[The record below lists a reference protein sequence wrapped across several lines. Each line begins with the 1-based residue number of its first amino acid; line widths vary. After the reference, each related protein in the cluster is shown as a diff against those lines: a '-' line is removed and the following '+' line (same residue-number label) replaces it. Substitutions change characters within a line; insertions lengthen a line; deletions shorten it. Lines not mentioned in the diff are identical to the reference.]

1 MADSVARLL
10 EFAEDHLRDAG
21 VTQVRVETLG
31 DSVEYEPYEWTRA
44 FYRAMGFSEFKLVMT
59 DNPAAGPGVARV
71 PSSCE
76 VVERDVFQARGL
88 DDRGTRPR

>member
-44 FYRAMGFSEFKLVMT
+44 FYRAMGFSEFKRVMT
-59 DNPAAGPGVARV
+59 DNPGMPESLTLRKTI
-71 PSSCE
+71 
-76 VVERDVFQARGL
+76 L
-88 DDRGTRPR
+88 PRSGD

>member
-31 DSVEYEPYEWTRA
+31 DSVEYEP
-44 FYRAMGFSEFKLVMT
+44 
-59 DNPAAGPGVARV
+59 
-71 PSSCE
+71 
-76 VVERDVFQARGL
+76 
-88 DDRGTRPR
+88 